1 MASLLFPVATLG
13 PGPGAISAMED
24 TVGKAVKETRC
35 DALNTENSV
44 GPPPRRVTVV
54 FDDANPEVSR
64 TLPSTGSER
73 ARQFELD
80 LLENTWPAGS
90 HVWRCGPGEQKF
102 DAALLK
108 GNDET
113 RARPACSHAV
123 VGLTPGSQ

>member
-1 MASLLFPVATLG
+1 M
-13 PGPGAISAMED
+13 
-24 TVGKAVKETRC
+24 RC
-35 DALNTENSV
+35 IEYGESV

-54 FDDANPEVSR
+54 FDDANREVSR